1 MPLPML
7 GRVQVLYLGGTQTR
21 HIAMEGIHNM
31 AERLQ
36 PQRPFG
42 ATGIRVPLIGYGTA
56 PLGKDHISRDH
67 AVRCLEHAIDLGI
80 TYLDTSPDYGSEPHV
95 GAVTRRRRSEVFLAT
110 KINHRSKE
118 GVLNEL
124 KRSLDKLQTDHVDLI
139 QVHAVNAWADLEQAL
154 APDGAVAAL
163 EQART
168 DGLVRFIGIT
178 GHARP
183 ELLAHALRQYKF
195 DSVLVA
201 LGMADHLVSSPDTFL
216 LPLAQERST
225 AVIAMKVLGHGE
237 FTNIELA
244 LRYSLGLP
252 GVSLAIVGMDSIEQ
266 INQNVAIAVAFKPL
280 SEDERQRLI
289 DEVQPIVERDAQH
302 ASEEAG
308 RSPLFWLHDTK
319 VMGWE
324 KKDEPEMVW
333 Y

>member
-1 MPLPML
+1 
-7 GRVQVLYLGGTQTR
+7 
-21 HIAMEGIHNM
+21 M

-36 PQRPFG
+36 PERPFG
-42 ATGIRVPLIGYGTA
+42 ATGVRVPLIGYGTA
-56 PLGKDHISRDH
+56 PLGKNPISREH
-67 AVRCLEHAIDLGI
+67 AIRCLEHAIDRGV

-95 GAVTRRRRSEVFLAT
+95 GAVMRRRRDEVFLAT
-110 KINHRSKE
+110 KINRRSKE
-118 GVLNEL
+118 GVLDEL
-124 KRSLDKLQTDHVDLI
+124 KQSLDKLQTDHVDLI

-163 EQART
+163 EQAREE
-168 DGLVRFIGIT
+168 GLVRFIGIT

-183 ELLAHALRQYKF
+183 ELLAHALRQYPF
-195 DSVLVA
+195 DAVLVA

-216 LPLAQERST
+216 LPMAQEHNT

-237 FTNIELA
+237 FANVELA
-244 LRYSLGLP
+244 MRYSLGLP
-252 GVSLAIVGMDSIEQ
+252 GVALAIVGMDSIEQ
-266 INQNVAIAVAFKPL
+266 INHNVAIAAAFEPL
-280 SEDERQRLI
+280 REDERQQLI
-289 DEVQPIVERDAQH
+289 DEVQPIVERDAEH
-302 ASEEAG
+302 ASKEAG